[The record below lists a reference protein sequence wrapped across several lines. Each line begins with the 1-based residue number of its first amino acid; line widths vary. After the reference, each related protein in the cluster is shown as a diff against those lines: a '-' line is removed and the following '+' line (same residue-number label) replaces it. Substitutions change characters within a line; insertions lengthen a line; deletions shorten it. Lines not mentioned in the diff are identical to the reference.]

1 MKIDQNEKMKL
12 HKRTSHYGPIHY
24 NNKKIVKV
32 DIKS

>member
-12 HKRTSHYGPIHY
+12 HKRTSQYGPNHY
-24 NNKKIVKV
+24 NNKKIARV